1 MQINSTTAG
10 LEHAIPDP
18 KSDALSIRPRGQHYM
33 TYAMSAQKKTKGLN
47 DEIQELMMKYF

>member
-1 MQINSTTAG
+1 MQS
-10 LEHAIPDP
+10 PDP